1 MGIKPSGWTPR
12 SQASVVLWKEIGF
25 RGQTALGH
33 RFSSAGDCEILQM
46 LTYCQALGTLVTNTE
61 SQIYNIGIS
70 DGVVPSY
77 LL

>member
-33 RFSSAGDCEILQM
+33 HFSSAGDCEIFQM
-46 LTYCQALGTLVTNTE
+46 LTYCQAVGILVTDTE
-61 SQIYNIGIS
+61 SQLHNIGIS
-70 DGVVPSY
+70 GRVVPSY